1 MQKISIQTT
10 QRVIPRSE
18 LFQTMLREMNPLF
31 WDTQAA
37 ELNVDEH
44 SDYII
49 SRLLNMGGM
58 RGYLWVQKLYTEDDI
73 RGAVIRRRDMRPVVR
88 NFMAARYGIPKD
100 SLLKTV
106 DWR

>member
-18 LFQTMLREMNPLF
+18 QFQTMLREMNPLF
-31 WDTQAA
+31 WDTQTEQLDA
-37 ELNVDEH
+37 DEH

-49 SRLLNMGGM
+49 ARLLNMGSM
-58 RGYLWVQKLYTEDDI
+58 RGFLWVQKLYNEDAI

-88 NFMAARYGIPKD
+88 NFMAAQYNIPTE
-100 SLLKTV
+100 SLLETV